1 MDITLRLAK
10 SLTNQEIKAK
20 CRKID
25 SLFGTFK
32 VGEIYDAYYIAPSI
46 FWQTSSFD
54 VFNGNMICNFD
65 WEEFFK
71 YFEIEGDFDGVERVE
86 FSLSK

>member
-1 MDITLRLAK
+1 MDITERFAK
-10 SLTNQEIKAK
+10 CLTNQEIKAK
-20 CRKID
+20 LVKPD

-54 VFNGNMICNFD
+54 VFDGNMICNFD

-71 YFEIEGDFDGVERVE
+71 YFEIEGDFDGVECIE
-86 FSLSK
+86 LSLSK